1 MSLVRPA
8 SAAEAGAAMAREA
21 DPVLISGGTDLM
33 VAINGR
39 RRFATTFVS
48 LRHAADLHGITE
60 TDGVVRIG
68 GMTTYATLAGRPS
81 ELSGLPMICDLAG
94 RLGNPTQRNAGTLGG
109 GVGSARWNGDA
120 IAALV
125 ALDARLDV
133 VSSAADARSASRRG
147 WPVRTGLLTT
157 SSGRCWSECL
167 QGRRSGCGSPSGRQP
182 SRPPRRWLW

>member
-1 MSLVRPA
+1 MLVPQAIWSTLSLVRPET
-8 SAAEAGAAMAREA
+8 AAEAGAAMAREP

-48 LRHAADLHGITE
+48 LRHALDLHGIE
-60 TDGVVRIG
+60 ESAGIVRIG
-68 GMTTYATLAGRPS
+68 GMTTYATLVDRPP
-81 ELSGLPMICDLAG
+81 ELAGLPMLCELAG
-94 RLGNPTQRNAGTLGG
+94 RLGNPSQRNAGTLGG

-133 VSSAADARSASRRG
+133 VSSRAEREVGIEAWLSRTDRA
-147 WPVRTGLLTT
+147 PDD
-157 SSGRCWSECL
+157 
-167 QGRRSGCGSPSGRQP
+167 
-182 SRPPRRWLW
+182 